1 MTWWIGR
8 CKKVFFFGGGSE
20 GWRYVGQFRHG
31 LRTEL
36 SHPATWT
43 FFAKRRPPTRC
54 EAFSAAKRAREKKH
68 RVFPIE
74 TDPGS
79 FLREQFF
86 KRSQKNN
93 YTFPSLDLLGTQKK
107 KMRGSIEITGQKR
120 GKRKK
125 LGSSRFLQRSQIW
138 NLTYLR
144 GQQWADCPSF

>member
-1 MTWWIGR
+1 MY
-8 CKKVFFFGGGSE
+8 FFWGGGE
-20 GWRYVGQFRHG
+20 RG
-31 LRTEL
+31 LAVCWAIPSRVANRAKSPCNL
-36 SHPATWT
+36 DISSRSGDHRPG
-43 FFAKRRPPTRC
+43 AKRSPPQNERG
-54 EAFSAAKRAREKKH
+54 KKTH
-68 RVFPIE
+68 RE
-74 TDPGS
+74 TDPTS

-86 KRSQKNN
+86 KRSRKNN

-107 KMRGSIEITGQKR
+107 KMCGSVEITGQKR

>member
-1 MTWWIGR
+1 MDW
-8 CKKVFFFGGGSE
+8 KVQKSIFLGGGA
-20 GWRYVGQFRHG
+20 RVGG
-31 LRTEL
+31 LLGNSVTGCEQSKVTL
-36 SHPATWT
+36 QLGHI
-43 FFAKRRPPTRC
+43 FAKRRPPTRC

-107 KMRGSIEITGQKR
+107 KMCGSIEITGQKR

-144 GQQWADCPSF
+144 GQQLADCPSF